1 VFLDRDYL
9 LPGQTLDERV
19 DIICASAEKILNK
32 PGYGAKLKANIEK
45 GWYSLSTPIWANFGN
60 SRGLPISCV
69 TGDTWINT
77 LNGGKQAK
85 DVAVGDMV
93 LTHKNRF
100 RKIIN
105 VIPTKNKSDIW
116 KLKVGTRMTNLYI
129 TGNHPVLTNL
139 GWVRVDELN
148 PNIHLIAVNGELKYE
163 EKDHVI
169 DLKEYTNYQFIIKD
183 NKICKSIETDNKK
196 VLKRNLEKDHVTYY
210 SKPNEYV
217 EITEDL
223 AWAIG
228 LWFAEGSIS
237 TSKKKEPNGVRITLN
252 AKDELQLADMW
263 ANIME
268 NSFSLNSNLYKSSI
282 TRNNKNNSWLN
293 VNVNSVIIG
302 NLFKSFGNGCKEKEI
317 PEWVL
322 SLPKNKLNKFLE
334 GILLGD
340 GYNNKNGTC
349 KITLAN
355 PKLILQLYNIGL
367 KLGKDMSLQMQEKPS
382 KLSTTKHVYTLIFRK
397 YKTSINRNS
406 CDSGIKFNDGLVYC
420 PIKTLEKTEK
430 IENVYDFTVEEDH
443 SFSCNGIIVHN
454 CFGSYIGDSMESILQ
469 TISEVGMMTKVGG
482 GTSAYFGEL
491 RHRGAAIKD
500 NGESSG
506 AVHFMQP
513 FDNLINI
520 ISQGKLR
527 RGNFASYLPIE
538 HKDIMEHLTIKSD
551 GSPLQDISFG
561 ITVTDKWMEEM
572 LAGDID
578 KRKVWAKV
586 LQTRA
591 EIGYPYIIFIDN
603 MNNYTVDVYKDK
615 SMKIYASNL
624 CTEIGLPSSILES
637 FVCDLGSL
645 NILHYDEWKDTDA
658 VEIFVYLLDAVCTD
672 FINKAKD
679 IPYLERAVRF
689 AERHRAIGIGQLGW
703 HSYLQ
708 SKMIPFESME
718 AKILNVAIAKN
729 IKEKAYAASE
739 KLAKEYGEPEVLKGY
754 GRRNTTLLAIAPTK
768 SSAFIL
774 GQVSENVEPQISNY
788 YIKDLAKI
796 KYTYK
801 NPHLLKLLEEKGH
814 NTMDVWNSILMKAG
828 SVQHL
833 DFLSDHEK
841 KVFRTF
847 IEITPMEIIIQA
859 SQRQKYIDQA
869 QSLNLMIHPSIP
881 IKDVN
886 SLIIEAWK
894 LGIKSLYYQLNV
906 NAAQEFS
913 RNILEC
919 SSCEA

>member
-1 VFLDRDYL
+1 
-9 LPGQTLDERV
+9 
-19 DIICASAEKILNK
+19 
-32 PGYGAKLKANIEK
+32 
-45 GWYSLSTPIWANFGN
+45 
-60 SRGLPISCV
+60 
-69 TGDTWINT
+69 
-77 LNGGKQAK
+77 
-85 DVAVGDMV
+85 
-93 LTHKNRF
+93 
-100 RKIIN
+100 
-105 VIPTKNKSDIW
+105 
-116 KLKVGTRMTNLYI
+116 
-129 TGNHPVLTNL
+129 
-139 GWVRVDELN
+139 
-148 PNIHLIAVNGELKYE
+148 
-163 EKDHVI
+163 
-169 DLKEYTNYQFIIKD
+169 
-183 NKICKSIETDNKK
+183 
-196 VLKRNLEKDHVTYY
+196 
-210 SKPNEYV
+210 
-217 EITEDL
+217 
-223 AWAIG
+223 
-228 LWFAEGSIS
+228 
-237 TSKKKEPNGVRITLN
+237 
-252 AKDELQLADMW
+252 
-263 ANIME
+263 
-268 NSFSLNSNLYKSSI
+268 
-282 TRNNKNNSWLN
+282 
-293 VNVNSVIIG
+293 
-302 NLFKSFGNGCKEKEI
+302 
-317 PEWVL
+317 
-322 SLPKNKLNKFLE
+322 
-334 GILLGD
+334 
-340 GYNNKNGTC
+340 
-349 KITLAN
+349 
-355 PKLILQLYNIGL
+355 
-367 KLGKDMSLQMQEKPS
+367 
-382 KLSTTKHVYTLIFRK
+382 
-397 YKTSINRNS
+397 
-406 CDSGIKFNDGLVYC
+406 
-420 PIKTLEKTEK
+420 
-430 IENVYDFTVEEDH
+430 
-443 SFSCNGIIVHN
+443 
-454 CFGSYIGDSMESILQ
+454 MESILQ

-491 RHRGAAIKD
+491 RHRGATIKD

-561 ITVTDKWMEEM
+561 ISVTDKWMEEM
-572 LAGDID
+572 MAGDID

-624 CTEIGLPSSILES
+624 CTEISLPSSILES

-645 NILHYDEWKDTDA
+645 NILYYDEWKDTDA

-672 FINKAKD
+672 FTNKAKD

-859 SQRQKYIDQA
+859 SQRQKYIDQS